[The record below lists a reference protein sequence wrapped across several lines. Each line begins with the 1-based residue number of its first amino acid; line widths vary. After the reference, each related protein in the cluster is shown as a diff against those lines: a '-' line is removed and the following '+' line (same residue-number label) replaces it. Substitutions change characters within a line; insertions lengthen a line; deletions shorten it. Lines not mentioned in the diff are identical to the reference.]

1 MGESMTIDDV
11 TAVAGRALFLIIKV
25 SSPVLLVSLVIGLI
39 ISIFQTVTS
48 IQEQTL
54 TFVPKIIAV
63 FVALMILGHWMLNSM
78 AEFMVELWSNF
89 SLYIS

>member
-1 MGESMTIDDV
+1 MTVSDV
-11 TAVAGRALFLIIKV
+11 TAIASDALFLIIKV
-25 SSPVLLVSLVIGLI
+25 SAPILLVSLIVGLI

-63 FVALMILGHWMLNSM
+63 FLTLILL
-78 AEFMVELWSNF
+78 
-89 SLYIS
+89 

>member
-1 MGESMTIDDV
+1 MTIDDV
-11 TAVAGRALFLIIKV
+11 TAIAGRALFLIIKV
-25 SSPVLLVSLVIGLI
+25 SAPVLLVSLVIGLI

-54 TFVPKIIAV
+54 TFVPKIIGV

-89 SLYIS
+89 SFYLS